1 MEKNMKN
8 VSAPRVRSI
17 PAHRSASV
25 DGWLIE
31 EVEQPSVYSTSKP
44 AIVAEFR
51 TASGVEVRLVNL
63 SRSDDNPDIGVVYAS
78 PRVSH
83 GRSPA
88 ATMMSPLEL
97 YLACERGKPAPQVL
111 LRHHHGLARRGVFA
125 PQPRALPL
133 PLWAE
138 PDPAAGGSPGL
149 FGTYGLCEGDFASN
163 WLTFSLGHGVNRP
176 YTQEPFEMWTGW
188 SVVTGLSGPR
198 ALALCAPPS
207 LNPDLFFTFTFLNR
221 EAAGQWEEIWE
232 ISNLHDVGFT
242 SWGPDAGTTK
252 IQIATA
258 FDHHGLFLAGAS
270 WGEPQDWLSPNPQP

>member
-1 MEKNMKN
+1 MKKL
-8 VSAPRVRSI
+8 SATSVKSV
-17 PAHRSASV
+17 PAYRPAAV
-25 DGWLIE
+25 GGWLTKE
-31 EVEQPSVYSTSKP
+31 DGQPAGYSSKEP

-63 SRSDDNPDIGVVYAS
+63 SRSDDEPDIGVVYAS

-88 ATMMSPLEL
+88 ATMLSPLEL
-97 YLACERGKPAPQVL
+97 FLACERGQEAPDVL
-111 LRHHHGLARRGVFA
+111 LHHHQALARRGVFA

-138 PDPAAGGSPGL
+138 PNPDTGGSPGT
-149 FGTYGLCEGDFASN
+149 FGTYGLCEGDFAAN

-176 YTQEPFEMWTGW
+176 YTQDPFEMWTGW
-188 SVVTGLSGPR
+188 SVVTGVSGPR
-198 ALALCAPPS
+198 ALALCAPVG

-221 EAAGQWEEIWE
+221 EAGGEWEEIWE

-242 SWGPDAGTTK
+242 SWGAGAGATK
-252 IQIATA
+252 IRIATA
-258 FDHHGLFLAGAS
+258 FDQHGLFLAGAS
-270 WGEPQDWLSPNPQP
+270 WGEPQDWLSPNPLP